1 MYQKETFDDCQ
12 GLSMLKARITRNF
25 FWSLGGLGVLLVC
38 FFPWK
43 VSGAEK
49 LATLYSSHSMVYS
62 LPWIAQEAGLFRK
75 YKLDIDHVYIPSSQ
89 IAAAALLGGD
99 VEIALAG
106 GVGFVRAYVQGA
118 TDLVFIGSFKNI
130 LTFSFL
136 AKPEIKKPEDLKGKK
151 IGVTRLGSNG
161 HYFMVHVFRRFGLDP
176 LRDATLIQVG
186 GEPEVLAALVRG
198 SIDVGSLTPVADAT
212 AVSQGFHYVV
222 YGPDLR
228 IPYPSANIVTRRSLI
243 GKRPEAIGQFMRVMA
258 EAANILHRDREF
270 VYKVLGKRLGITDRK
285 ILDAGHNTEIK
296 IMEQR
301 LDINPEGIQAVLED
315 IAKIDPRAKTVNPQA
330 LIDRRYL
337 DEMEKSGFFDRLWT
351 EKQ

>member
-1 MYQKETFDDCQ
+1 
-12 GLSMLKARITRNF
+12 LKKC
-25 FWSLGGLGVLLVC
+25 FWSLGRLGFLFAC
-38 FFPWK
+38 FLPQTT
-43 VSGAEK
+43 SGAEK

-62 LPWIAQEAGLFRK
+62 LPWIAHEAGLFRK

-99 VEIALAG
+99 VDIALAG
-106 GVGFVRAYVQGA
+106 GVGFVRAFVQGA

-130 LTFSFL
+130 LTFSFV
-136 AKPEIKKPEDLKGKK
+136 AGPEIKKPEDLKGKK
-151 IGVTRLGSNG
+151 IGITRLGSNG

-176 LRDATLIQVG
+176 VRDATLIQTG

-212 AVSQGFHYVV
+212 AVAQGFHYVV
-222 YGPDLR
+222 YGPDMR

-243 GKRPEAIGQFMRVMA
+243 GKRPEAIAQFMRVMA
-258 EAANILHRDREF
+258 EAAKILHTDRQLTD
-270 VYKVLGKRLGITDRK
+270 KVLGKRLGITDRR
-285 ILDAGHNTEIK
+285 ILDAGRNTEIK

-301 LDINPEGIQAVLED
+301 LDINLEGIQAVLEE
-315 IAKIDPRAKTVNPQA
+315 IATIDPRAKKVNPQD

-337 DEMEKSGFFDRLWT
+337 DEMEKSGFFARLWS

>member
-1 MYQKETFDDCQ
+1 
-12 GLSMLKARITRNF
+12 MLKTRLTGKLF
-25 FWSLGGLGVLLVC
+25 LSLSGLALLLVC
-38 FFPWK
+38 FVPWK
-43 VSGAEK
+43 TSAAEK
-49 LATLYSSHSMVYS
+49 MASLYSSHSMVYS

-75 YKLDIDHVYIPSSQ
+75 YKLDLDHVYIPSSQ

-106 GVGFVRAYVQGA
+106 GVGFVRAFVQGA
-118 TDLVFIGSFKNI
+118 TDLVFIGGFKNI

-151 IGVTRLGSNG
+151 IGITRLGSNG
-161 HYFMVHVFRRFGLDP
+161 HYFMMHVFRRFGLDP
-176 LRDATLIQVG
+176 VRDATLIQTG
-186 GEPEVLAALVRG
+186 GEPEVLAALARG

-212 AVSQGFHYVV
+212 ALSLGFHYVV
-222 YGPDLR
+222 YGPDMR
-228 IPYPSANIVTRRSLI
+228 IPYPSANVITRRSLI
-243 GKRPEAIGQFMRVMA
+243 GKRPEAIAQFMLVMA
-258 EAANILHRDREF
+258 EAAKILHSDREF

-285 ILDAGHNTEIK
+285 ILDAGHKTEIK

-315 IAKIDPRAKTVNPQA
+315 IATIDPRAKKVA
-330 LIDRRYL
+330 AKDLIDRRYL
-337 DEMEKSGFFDRLWT
+337 DEMERSGFFGRLWT

>member
-1 MYQKETFDDCQ
+1 
-12 GLSMLKARITRNF
+12 MLKIRLAGKF
-25 FWSLGGLGVLLVC
+25 FLSLGGLGLVLVC

-43 VSGAEK
+43 ASGAEK

-89 IAAAALLGGD
+89 IATAALLGGD

-106 GVGFVRAYVQGA
+106 GVGFVRAFVQGA

-136 AKPEIKKPEDLKGKK
+136 ARPEIKRPEDLKGKK
-151 IGVTRLGSNG
+151 IGITRLGSNG

-176 LRDATLIQVG
+176 VRDATLIQTG

-222 YGPDLR
+222 YGPDMR

-243 GKRPEAIGQFMRVMA
+243 GKRPEAIAQFMRVMA
-258 EAANILHRDREF
+258 EAAKILHTDREF
-270 VYKVLGKRLGITDRK
+270 VYKVLGKHLGITDRK
-285 ILDAGHNTEIK
+285 ILDAGYNTEIK

-315 IAKIDPRAKTVNPQA
+315 VAKIDPRATKVNPQD

-337 DEMEKSGFFDRLWT
+337 DEMEKSGFFDQRWT